1 MRSRLESRL
10 ESSTRPSSRCAAR
23 ALPIALCAAL
33 ALALAACGGGGGGG
47 GPTTPPPPPPPV
59 AGITFTPAG
68 SAASPG
74 IALVASPAST
84 AARLVLEVRATGIS
98 NLYGVAFDLQYP
110 GTVLAFASAGNAGSI
125 LSAGTFQVSHTAT
138 DVVVGE
144 TLLGGVHGV
153 SGNGLLATIELTSS
167 ASGNGTFTFTRNTVF
182 DAAGKPIAGV
192 TWTAGSVTVVK

>member
-1 MRSRLESRL
+1 L
-10 ESSTRPSSRCAAR
+10 RPSSRPAARRAAR
-23 ALPIALCAAL
+23 ALAIALAVL
-33 ALALAACGGGGGGG
+33 GLAACGGGGGGG
-47 GPTTPPPPPPPV
+47 GGGPTTPPPPV

-84 AARLVLEVRATGIS
+84 ATRLVLEVRATGIG

-110 GTVLAFASAGNAGSI
+110 GTVLAYASAGNAGSI
-125 LSAGTFQVSHTAT
+125 LSAGTFQVSHTAS

-153 SGNGLLATIELTSS
+153 AGDGLLATIEFTAA
-167 ASGNGTFTFTRNTVF
+167 ASGIGSFTFTRNVAY
-182 DAAGKPIAGV
+182 DSAGKPIAGV

>member
-1 MRSRLESRL
+1 VRYGMA
-10 ESSTRPSSRCAAR
+10 PSSRRAALAVPL
-23 ALPIALCAAL
+23 ALLAAL
-33 ALALAACGGGGGGG
+33 ALVVAGCGGGGGGGGG
-47 GPTTPPPPPPPV
+47 GPTTPPPPV

-84 AARLVLEVRATGIS
+84 ATRLVLEVRATGIG

-110 GTVLAFASAGNAGSI
+110 GTVLAYASAGNAGSI
-125 LSAGTFQVSHTAT
+125 LSAGTFQVSHTAS

-153 SGNGLLATIELTSS
+153 AGDGLLATIEFTAG
-167 ASGNGTFTFTRNTVF
+167 ASGSGSFTFTRNVAY
-182 DAAGKPIAGV
+182 DSAGKPIAGV
-192 TWTAGSVTVVK
+192 SWTAGSVTVVK